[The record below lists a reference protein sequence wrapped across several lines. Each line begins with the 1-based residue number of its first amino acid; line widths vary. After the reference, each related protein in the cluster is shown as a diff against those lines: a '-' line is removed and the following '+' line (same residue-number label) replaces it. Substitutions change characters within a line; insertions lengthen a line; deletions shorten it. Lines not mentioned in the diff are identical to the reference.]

1 MRTVARE
8 EIDRWCL
15 SNERDI
21 WPESRTVRNPVT
33 LQDTVKVW
41 QRVSQSTPHSS
52 VNRRTHRPW
61 YQRQPQRWFRPLFSA
76 LLFIHERRWAFIFI
90 IIFALVFGVA
100 WWVTSGLLL

>member
-15 SNERDI
+15 SNERGI

-76 LLFIHERRWAFIFI
+76 LLFIQERRWAFIFI

>member
-21 WPESRTVRNPVT
+21 WPESCTVRNPVT
-33 LQDTVKVW
+33 LQGTVKVW
-41 QRVSQSTPHSS
+41 RRVYQSTPHSS
-52 VNRRTHRPW
+52 VNRQPHRPW
-61 YQRQPQRWFRPLFSA
+61 YQRQPRHWFRPVFSA
-76 LLFIHERRWAFIFI
+76 LLFVRERRWAFIFI
-90 IIFALVFGVA
+90 IIFVLVFGAA